1 MSKHPYST
9 QPLPPLQ
16 EVDLSDEAWNHIIS
30 TRLPAQVEEQ
40 ARTLGAWS
48 RQRKLRCATDLLR
61 ALLVYAACQY
71 SFRELG
77 MWAVLKG
84 IGSLS
89 ERAWRKRFERS
100 QEWIAWLLSYVLGVH
115 QRPAWL
121 PTQAGRV
128 LIVDASRWKTPGGCG
143 DDVRLHQCYDLHA
156 GCMHQVQVTDR
167 HEAEGLSHF
176 GFQAGDLVMTD
187 AGYPVA
193 SGVEQTQQSQ
203 SYVVQRACAS
213 SLRLEDED
221 AEVMKVKKQVQ
232 GQRGDSVREVNAWVR
247 TPSSGERV
255 PVRLVCYRLPRE
267 QAMLARQRKEA
278 KLRKKHGRKYNRETV
293 WWASWV
299 LLVTTTPSE
308 VWSGQDLVRLYRA
321 RWQIELFFKR
331 LKQCL
336 RLHGLDFK
344 DLSRARCVLHLN
356 LLVWWLQEQEAQW
369 MREVFTS
376 VLMAP
381 SDETLCEEEADLAHA
396 EVLSSWT
403 LAHFCSEEVRT
414 MLRGAWSQARKQ
426 QCRDFLLRYV
436 RSRSRPRGHR
446 ESEQRAWL
454 QARATQFVV

>member
-16 EVDLSDEAWNHIIS
+16 EVDLSDEAWKHVVQM
-30 TRLPAQVEEQ
+30 RLPAQLDEQ

-48 RQRKLRCATDLLR
+48 RQRKLRHATDLLR
-61 ALLVYAACQY
+61 ALLVYAACGY

-100 QEWIAWLLSYVLGVH
+100 QEWIAWLLAHVLGIH
-115 QRPAWL
+115 HRPAWL
-121 PTQAGRV
+121 PVQAGRV

-156 GCMHQVQVTDR
+156 GCMQQVSVTDR
-167 HEAEGLSHF
+167 HEAEGLGHF
-176 GFQAGDLVMTD
+176 TFEAGDLVMTD

-193 SGVEQTQQSQ
+193 SGVQQM
-203 SYVVQRACAS
+203 QRHQGFLLQRVCAS
-213 SLRLEDED
+213 SLRLEDEKG
-221 AEVMKVKKQVQ
+221 EVMTVKKRVQ
-232 GQRGDSVREVNAWVR
+232 GQQGDSLREVKAWVR
-247 TPSSGERV
+247 TPESGERV
-255 PVRLVCYRLPRE
+255 AVRLLCYRLPCE
-267 QAMLARQRKEA
+267 QARVARERKEA
-278 KLRKKHGRKYNRETV
+278 KLRKKHGKQYNRETV

-299 LLVTTTPSE
+299 LLVSTTPAQ

-336 RLHGLDFK
+336 RVHELDFQ
-344 DLSRARCVLHLN
+344 DLHRARGMLHLH

-369 MREVFTS
+369 MREVLRAALSTPCHEI
-376 VLMAP
+376 AQEQ
-381 SDETLCEEEADLAHA
+381 ETEDSQTD
-396 EVLSSWT
+396 VLSSWT

-414 MLRGAWSQARKQ
+414 MLRGAWSKARKQ
-426 QCRDFLLRYV
+426 ECQEHLLRYV
-436 RSRSRPRGHR
+436 RSHPRPRGHR

-454 QARATQFVV
+454 QARAAQVVG